1 MEKLYYIKTELGRE
15 SDVIEKLWSLGLNV
29 FAIKSHYYDYCRSMH
44 GELIAWNES
53 AKYPCIV
60 PFGLNDMIVKCG
72 ILVEY

>member
-15 SDVIEKLWSLGLNV
+15 TDVIEKLRSLGLNV
-29 FAIKSHYYDYCRSMH
+29 SVVECNYYDYGRRMH

-53 AKYPCIV
+53 AKFPCIV